1 MLASGTEKVKDV
13 DFERIF
19 KESFQGKCADSS
31 HLRRRFMTILNHSHH
46 RYKLP
51 SYKEVGLHSAVAAER
66 ERRERVGKLSHGNWD
81 KKFVMMKNDADL
93 FTALNFFSDI

>member
-31 HLRRRFMTILNHSHH
+31 RLRKRFMDILSFSHH
-46 RYKLP
+46 AYKLP
-51 SYKEVGLHSAVAAER
+51 SYKEVGLQSAVVAEC
-66 ERRERVGKLSHGNWD
+66 ERREMVGKQRQENSD
-81 KKFVMMKNDADL
+81 KS
-93 FTALNFFSDI
+93 FS